1 VTVAWR
7 LFADLAERA
16 GQRRVSVAVEPTA
29 TVGDALA
36 VLLDARPDLRERVL
50 DDTADSPAVRDSITV
65 LRDGDPAA
73 TDDPVGDADE
83 LALLPPASGG

>member
-1 VTVAWR
+1 MEWR

-16 GQRRVSVAVEPTA
+16 GQRRVSVRVEPTA
-29 TVGDALA
+29 TVDDALA
-36 VLLDARPDLRERVL
+36 ALFEARPALRERVL
-50 DDTADSPAVRDSITV
+50 DDSSAVRDSITV

>member
-1 VTVAWR
+1 VTVEWR

-16 GQRRVSVAVEPTA
+16 GQRRVSVRVEPTA

-36 VLLDARPDLRERVL
+36 ALFEARPALRERVL
-50 DDTADSPAVRDSITV
+50 DDSSAVRDSVTI

>member
-1 VTVAWR
+1 MTVEWR

-16 GQRRVSVAVEPTA
+16 GQRRVSVRVEPTA

-36 VLLDARPDLRERVL
+36 ALFEACPALRGRVL
-50 DDTADSPAVRDSITV
+50 DDSSAVRDSITV
-65 LRDGDPAA
+65 LCDGDPAA
-73 TDDPVGDADE
+73 TDDPVDDADE